1 MLRDKENKK
10 LLLFH
15 SIILLLLI
23 FSLITLKIE
32 LNIILLVTIFYLITI
47 IITWYHLYKK
57 NKKIKNLSTYMNNI
71 LNNNYSLD
79 IRDYEEGNL
88 SNLKMISI
96 K

>member
-10 LLLFH
+10 LLLLH

-23 FSLITLKIE
+23 FSLVTLKIE

-57 NKKIKNLSTYMNNI
+57 NKKIKNFETFLYNRGSNI
-71 LNNNYSLD
+71 AE
-79 IRDYEEGNL
+79 I
-88 SNLKMISI
+88 
-96 K
+96 